1 MPRPGGNM
9 IIGLT
14 LSITFNRAIRDDD
27 YIAIDSLRVTLKNG
41 DDVDLVFFRTSWIK
55 TDDRLTLD
63 IYCEDPDPETFKGVS
78 PDQIEEFEQITIN
91 TNDSPDD
98 LQIVDVSSI
107 KVFTEEDNYK
117 FQSSEVEFTYI

>member
-1 MPRPGGNM
+1 M

-14 LSITFNRAIRDDD
+14 LFITFNRAIRDDD